1 MGVLEQVSQMK
12 KQNVPEQEI
21 VSRLKE
27 QRVPPKQINDALNQ
41 LQIKEAVYDS
51 QEQAP
56 APIPIP
62 EEQTSEETYVPKTQE
77 MEQEQY
83 APQEEYASQPQE
95 EYVPQPQE
103 EYAPPQQVYQQ
114 EPYQGYMPETQNTD
128 TIIEI
133 SEQVFTEKIKKI
145 EKHIDKLTDTQ
156 ILLQTQTEH
165 STERLKR
172 IEAMID
178 KLQIA
183 ILEKIGSYGKN
194 LESIKKE
201 MSMVEDSFSKII
213 PHARATKK
221 HTAHKKKQTKKS
233 SKKK

>member
-1 MGVLEQVSQMK
+1 M
-12 KQNVPEQEI
+12 PIQEE
-21 VSRLKE
+21 K
-27 QRVPPKQINDALNQ
+27 
-41 LQIKEAVYDS
+41 
-51 QEQAP
+51 
-56 APIPIP
+56 
-62 EEQTSEETYVPKTQE
+62 TSEPTYVPKTQE
-77 MEQEQY
+77 IGQEPYLPQEQY
-83 APQEEYASQPQE
+83 APQEGYVPQPQE

-103 EYAPPQQVYQQ
+103 EYTPPQQVYQQ
-114 EPYQGYMPETQNTD
+114 EPYQEYMPGAQNTD

-145 EKHIDKLTDTQ
+145 EKQIDKLKDTQ
-156 ILLQTQTEH
+156 ALLQIQTEH

-172 IEAMID
+172 IEAVMD

-201 MSMVEDSFSKII
+201 MHMVEDSFSKII
-213 PHARATKK
+213 PHARTAKK
-221 HTAHKKKQTKKS
+221 HTTPKKKQTKKS